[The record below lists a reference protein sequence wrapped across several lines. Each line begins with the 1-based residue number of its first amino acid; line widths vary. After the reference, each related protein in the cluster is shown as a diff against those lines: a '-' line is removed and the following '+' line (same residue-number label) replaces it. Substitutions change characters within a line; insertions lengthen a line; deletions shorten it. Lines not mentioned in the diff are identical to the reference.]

1 LVPNLSLSLVI
12 RKFPLIFLQW
22 KQILSEFRLQQQHPT
37 TLWCDNQSVIQLAKD
52 LAQHQY
58 IKHIE
63 RALQQEVSLVL
74 CPQISLLLNI

>member
-1 LVPNLSLSLVI
+1 VEAKYQVVDHACQEATW
-12 RKFPLIFLQW
+12 LQ
-22 KQILSEFRLQQQHPT
+22 QILSKFRLQQQHPT

-52 LAQHQY
+52 LSQHQY

>member
-1 LVPNLSLSLVI
+1 VEAKYQVVDHASQEATW
-12 RKFPLIFLQW
+12 LQ
-22 KQILSEFRLQQQHPT
+22 QILSEFRLQQQHPT